1 MASGFLFYAFGMVL
15 VAAFNGAG
23 DTRTPT
29 LLNLAIFWA
38 FEIPLAWVLAKP
50 LGLGPT
56 GVYVSIA
63 VAFSVMAVVSGVLFR
78 RGGWKAKVV

>member
-1 MASGFLFYAFGMVL
+1 VASGFLFYAFGMVL

-29 LLNLAIFWA
+29 LLNLGIFWA
-38 FEIPLAWVLAKP
+38 FEIPLAWALAKP
-50 LGLGPT
+50 LGMGPT
-56 GVYVSIA
+56 GVYIA
-63 VAFSVMAVVSGVLFR
+63 IAIAFSAMAVVAGVLFR

>member
-1 MASGFLFYAFGMVL
+1 MS
-15 VAAFNGAG
+15 
-23 DTRTPT
+23 
-29 LLNLAIFWA
+29 IIWA
-38 FEIPLAWVLAKP
+38 LAKP

-63 VAFSVMAVVSGVLFR
+63 VAFSVMAVVAGVLFR

>member
-1 MASGFLFYAFGMVL
+1 VASGFVFYAFGMVL

-38 FEIPLAWVLAKP
+38 FEIPLAWVLANP
-50 LGLGPT
+50 LGMGPT
-56 GVYVSIA
+56 GVYVAIA
-63 VAFSVMAVVSGVLFR
+63 VAFSAMAVVAGYLFR
-78 RGGWKAKVV
+78 KGAWKAKVV